1 MKTAIRAALAAL
13 VAGTTVLAAPAQ
25 AATITQKTGVCSTG
39 TFGGSFTLR
48 YETSG
53 GYHHMLGA
61 TTSSG
66 PYIGDAGNLLLR
78 IFYRDGFT
86 THTIYTRSIPTS
98 GTTSLT
104 LPSGINVP
112 VTAVGNASTTFANG
126 TESCVATV
134 SIT

>member
-1 MKTAIRAALAAL
+1 MKTAIRAGLVAALAGA
-13 VAGTTVLAAPAQ
+13 TVLAAPAQ
-25 AATITQKTGVCSTG
+25 AATITQKTAVCHSG
-39 TFGGSFTLR
+39 DFGGSFTLR

-78 IFYRDGFT
+78 ISYRDGFT
-86 THTIYTRSIPTS
+86 THTIYTRSVPTS

-104 LPSGINVP
+104 LPPGVDVP
-112 VTAVGNASTTFANG
+112 ATALGTASTTFSNG
-126 TESCVATV
+126 TDSCIATV
-134 SIT
+134 PIT